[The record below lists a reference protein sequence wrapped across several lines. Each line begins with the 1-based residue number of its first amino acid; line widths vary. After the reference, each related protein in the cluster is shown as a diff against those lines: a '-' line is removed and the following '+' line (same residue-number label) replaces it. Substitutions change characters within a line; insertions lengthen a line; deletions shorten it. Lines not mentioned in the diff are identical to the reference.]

1 MAEAAEVVKV
11 VKREGP
17 KGISIVKCRLLEG
30 KKKDKI
36 LERAVIGRIKEGDII
51 YLKETEMETA
61 YA

>member
-36 LERAVIGRIKEGDII
+36 LERAVIGRIKKGDII